1 MVTALLL
8 RRARIYTKTNSAT
21 SLLPSTT
28 RSVRQLVHK
37 PFQCLSIQLCSTYRV
52 HRVSCFRI
60 DKCCLS
66 GLIRNY
72 FPRHDVLPYA
82 IDLLKMCGYK
92 LVTVAECLDMDPYLS
107 QGEPETVCYR
117 LLALCCLEVSNLVQG
132 SWSCQSRHD
141 GGLKTLV
148 VFLASIL
155 EWRLVII

>member
-21 SLLPSTT
+21 SPLPSTT

-52 HRVSCFRI
+52 HRVVFELTSAACR
-60 DKCCLS
+60 
-66 GLIRNY
+66 GLFRNY

-107 QGEPETVCYR
+107 QGEPEAVCYR